1 MPASGKVIPVIHDTK
16 PCDGIL
22 TNRQKTWLS
31 CATNDIKTENPVIFR
46 YKFFFVILITAVETF
61 IVFQTFLS
69 FEISLLGNESFLKIF
84 NYCTCIDKL
93 KVSPYPFF
101 SV

>member
-46 YKFFFVILITAVETF
+46 YNF
-61 IVFQTFLS
+61 FLS
-69 FEISLLGNESFLKIF
+69 FSLQQLKH
-84 NYCTCIDKL
+84 L
-93 KVSPYPFF
+93 
-101 SV
+101 